1 MNKNITIS
9 LIVIVVLVVGYL
21 FINKKTPNEEINT
34 NTQGKIDINAVCE
47 GALAYMSFPDGASAE
62 KFVAECK
69 EGKHPQVIEDY
80 KKQLNLGEGVAI

>member
-1 MNKNITIS
+1 MNKNIVIS
-9 LIVIVVLVVGYL
+9 LIVIVVLVGGYL

-34 NTQGKIDINAVCE
+34 NTQGKLDINAICE

-62 KFVAECK
+62 AFVAECK